1 LSGLSLTNIRH
12 TAFDRFREAMGCP
25 CQCGKLPADWHTHG
39 GGWGKGNV
47 RDAYFNLLNVC
58 FFLTPSI
65 WVQFEG
71 PVVDLPGWQEIER
84 AILIGMVCY
93 VFPQVNPV

>member
-1 LSGLSLTNIRH
+1 LTTIRH

-25 CQCGKLPADWHTHG
+25 CQCGKLPADWHTHV
-39 GGWGKGNV
+39 GGWGKGNS
-47 RDAYFNLLNVC
+47 RDAYINLLNVC

-65 WVQFEG
+65 RVQFEG

>member
-1 LSGLSLTNIRH
+1 
-12 TAFDRFREAMGCP
+12 MGAA
-25 CQCGKLPADWHTHG
+25 GAKETS
-39 GGWGKGNV
+39 

-65 WVQFEG
+65 RVQFEG